1 MLTRRVRARR
11 HLTDP
16 RPMWFYITRVQS
28 GGPVSEDELIALFEQ
43 GAIKA
48 TDKIREYHTDDWQYV
63 GDSAFADFV
72 RPAQRSARLSDPRL
86 QWWYTVQGK
95 LGGLASE
102 EELEKMISEGTLTA
116 NDKIRADHTIY
127 WFYLKETKFAGLL
140 GVQKVAPER
149 RQSLPF
155 IIGGVAVSLIGLGL
169 VPITPIGFVCVSA
182 GLFLATLGL
191 TWRRGTELG

>member
-1 MLTRRVRARR
+1 MFSREFRTGR

-16 RPMWFYITRVQS
+16 RPMWFYITQVQS
-28 GGPVSEDELIALFEQ
+28 GGPVPEEELVSLLQQ

-48 TDKIREYHTDDWQYV
+48 TDKIRKHHTNDWQYV
-63 GDSAFADFV
+63 GDSSFADLV
-72 RPAQRSARLSDPRL
+72 RPAQHSVRLSDPRL

-95 LGGLASE
+95 LGGLATE
-102 EELEKMISEGTLTA
+102 EELEAMIESGKLTA

-140 GVQKVAPER
+140 GVEKVAPER

-155 IIGGVAVSLIGLGL
+155 IIGGAAVSLVGLGL
-169 VPITPIGFVCVSA
+169 VPVTAIGFLGVSV

-191 TWRRGTELG
+191 NWRRGTELG